1 MKVIKSLNT
10 SIKYGSRRSV
20 YYYRVV
26 RGITHGVQAYGIEV
40 ERVDYEGEDIV
51 SIERDAVETISPH
64 PHKVYELLNLLYS
77 NIVSPIHL
85 IDVIGE
91 FVDDYIQDF
100 DRGFCE
106 IATN

>member
-91 FVDDYIQDF
+91 YVDEYVSDF
-100 DRGFCE
+100 
-106 IATN
+106 N